1 MTDAGPDPAA
11 PEASLEDLQAEAIT
25 LLTRVSRM
33 QRSRPAANGAA
44 AADATDP
51 IDFAEFVTQVM
62 AGVAANRGG
71 VAAVLAGRPGSWEA
85 DKLRDML
92 YSTVGE
98 DEWALA
104 EHRTEPVVIP
114 LAIEE
119 VLIDAGE
126 PEEYEPEDRAQ
137 EIARRAQTAGLS
149 VDEWLARWHGREPVF
164 TRWRPLMKP
173 EDYYDEQVNA
183 VENRHDD
190 AYTALEARYPE
201 DTDYSVYAA
210 EAEQL
215 DAQRDAELAALRERW
230 RRRYQRYATAFEA
243 AVRAKADEL
252 GVRVPL
258 EVQVETDPDRT
269 WDARQNIAPGW
280 ADADQLAARLYEHA
294 REVTPT
300 ALLTTDE
307 PDTEG

>member
-1 MTDAGPDPAA
+1 MTDARSDPAA
-11 PEASLEDLQAEAIT
+11 PEASLGDLQAEAIT

-44 AADATDP
+44 AARATDP

-71 VAAVLAGRPGSWEA
+71 VAVLAGRPGSWEA

-137 EIARRAQTAGLS
+137 EIVRRAQTAGLS
-149 VDEWLARWHGREPVF
+149 VDEWLTRWNGREPVF

-173 EDYYDEQVNA
+173 EDHYDEQVNA

-280 ADADQLAARLYEHA
+280 ADADRLAVRLYEHA